1 MPSFSEFGL
10 FIAAFIGAFAFGDDV
25 LRCLGLARLLEWRS
39 RK

>member
-10 FIAAFIGAFAFGDDV
+10 FIAAFVGAFAFGDDI
-25 LRCLGLARLLEWRS
+25 LRCLGLVWLSEWRS